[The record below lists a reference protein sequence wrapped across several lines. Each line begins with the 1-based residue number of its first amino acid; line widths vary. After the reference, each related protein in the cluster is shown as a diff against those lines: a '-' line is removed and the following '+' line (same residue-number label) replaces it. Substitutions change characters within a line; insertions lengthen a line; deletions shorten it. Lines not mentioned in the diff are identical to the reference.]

1 MDASERERERT
12 EESANIEHHCVCDG
26 MRGRGEEKNGR
37 NARGVAKSIDEE
49 RDDATDNAY

>member
-1 MDASERERERT
+1 MRASERERT